1 MPLLALRSLRRRPG
15 GDLPNDDPNSCV
27 VTITLWTSCSARPP
41 QTKAGEMM
49 TKADFWEEEEDQYER
64 DITDWLVVAYD
75 DENVELA
82 GYTSSNGTWTPGI
95 NNPDSRTEVEMKLP
109 LGKYSFMRSPI
120 CSRWK
125 MVHRCIK
132 NYRGT
137 FLGGTVGGEDI
148 GLGNEYRYKE

>member
-1 MPLLALRSLRRRPG
+1 MRRYTLYNQLMAVAAGLCLCWLCVACGEDRG

-27 VTITLWTSCSARPP
+27 VTITLWTSRSARPP

-82 GYTSSNGTWTPGI
+82 GYTSSNGTSVSYTHL
-95 NNPDSRTEVEMKLP
+95 TLP
-109 LGKYSFMRSPI
+109 T
-120 CSRWK
+120 
-125 MVHRCIK
+125 
-132 NYRGT
+132 N
-137 FLGGTVGGEDI
+137 
-148 GLGNEYRYKE
+148 